1 MSLCRCTSVS
11 SRGGEGTSRRRTEG
25 EGDWS
30 MPSGPCSVEATPEA
44 ETEKGR
50 AGRFTGQKP
59 SGIYKFPSQ
68 TA

>member
-1 MSLCRCTSVS
+1 M
-11 SRGGEGTSRRRTEG
+11 EG

-30 MPSGPCSVEATPEA
+30 MPSPPCSVEATPRGRDK
-44 ETEKGR
+44 KGR
-50 AGRFTGQKP
+50 AWPFTGQKT

>member
-1 MSLCRCTSVS
+1 M
-11 SRGGEGTSRRRTEG
+11 EG

-30 MPSGPCSVEATPEA
+30 MPSSPCSVEATPEA
-44 ETEKGR
+44 QKKR
-50 AGRFTGQKP
+50 RVWHFTGQKM

>member
-1 MSLCRCTSVS
+1 M
-11 SRGGEGTSRRRTEG
+11 EG

-30 MPSGPCSVEATPEA
+30 MPSSPCSVEATPEA
-44 ETEKGR
+44 ETVKKGR
-50 AGRFTGQKP
+50 VWHFTGQKM

>member
-1 MSLCRCTSVS
+1 M
-11 SRGGEGTSRRRTEG
+11 EG

-30 MPSGPCSVEATPEA
+30 MPSSPCSVEATPVA

-50 AGRFTGQKP
+50 PWHFTGQKM

>member
-1 MSLCRCTSVS
+1 M
-11 SRGGEGTSRRRTEG
+11 EG
-25 EGDWS
+25 EGEWS
-30 MPSGPCSVEATPEA
+30 MPSAPCSVEATPEA

-50 AGRFTGQKP
+50 AWHFTGQKS